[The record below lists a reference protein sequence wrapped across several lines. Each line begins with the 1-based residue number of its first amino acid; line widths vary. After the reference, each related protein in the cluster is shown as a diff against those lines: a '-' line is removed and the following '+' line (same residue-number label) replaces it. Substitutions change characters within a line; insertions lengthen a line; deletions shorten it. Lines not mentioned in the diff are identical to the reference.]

1 MSGRRPTQAV
11 ILAGGQGTR
20 LRPLTETRPKPM
32 IEFHG
37 KPFLEYLIEL
47 LRDQGFERVLLLL
60 GYLPEVIQT
69 HFGDRSRW
77 GLDIEYAI
85 SSVDDETGRRLKLAA
100 SRLEPTFLFLYCDNY
115 WPMSFDRMWKR
126 YLTTGAQAMLTV
138 YQNSDHYTRDNVRV
152 DSAGWIVAYDKD
164 RKAPDLHGVDIGF
177 GLFTREIVERLPSD
191 NVSFERVIYP
201 QLVASRQLQAFPT
214 DHRYY
219 SVSSHERL
227 AITEQ
232 FLARRPTVILDRD
245 GVLNRKPPRAEY
257 VRSWAQWQW
266 LPGAKEALRAFTEAG
281 YRIIMVSNQAG
292 IARGAMREADLRAI
306 HERLRADVREAGG
319 EIEAMYYCPHGWD
332 DGCACRKPKPG
343 MLFAAQRE
351 FHLDLSRTYVIGD
364 DERDGQ
370 AAEAAGCPWMLVS
383 ETRPLLEITQEL
395 LRHDVAALQRC

>member
-69 HFGDRSRW
+69 HFGDGSRW

-100 SRLEPTFLFLYCDNY
+100 SRLEPTFFFLYCDNY
-115 WPMSFDRMWKR
+115 WPMSFDLMWKR
-126 YLTTGAQAMLTV
+126 FLATGAKALLTV

-152 DSAGWIVAYDKD
+152 DSDGWIVTYDKD
-164 RKAPDLHGVDIGF
+164 RKAPELQGVDIGF
-177 GLFTREIVERLPSD
+177 GIFRREIVERLPSD
-191 NVSFERVIYP
+191 NVSFERVSYP
-201 QLVASRQLQAFPT
+201 QLVALRQLQAFLT

-219 SVSSHERL
+219 SVSSHDRL
-227 AITEQ
+227 AITER

-245 GVLNRKPPRAEY
+245 GVLNRKPPRATY
-257 VRSWAQWQW
+257 VRSWMEWQW
-266 LPGAKEALRAFTEAG
+266 LPGAKEALCAFTAAG
-281 YRIIMVSNQAG
+281 YRIIVVSNQAG
-292 IARGAMREADLRAI
+292 IARGAMSEADLRAI
-306 HERLRADVREAGG
+306 HERLRADVRETGG
-319 EIEAMYYCPHGWD
+319 EIETIYYCPHGWD

-351 FHLDLSRTYVIGD
+351 FHLDLSRTYFIGD

-383 ETRPLLEITQEL
+383 EARPLLEITQEL
-395 LRHDVAALQRC
+395 LRHDVAALQQY